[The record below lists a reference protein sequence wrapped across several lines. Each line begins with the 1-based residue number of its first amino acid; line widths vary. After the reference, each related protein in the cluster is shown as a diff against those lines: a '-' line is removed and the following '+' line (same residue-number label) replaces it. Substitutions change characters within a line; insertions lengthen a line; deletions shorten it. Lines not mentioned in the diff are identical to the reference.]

1 MRPID
6 SSNAPAALSRRRFL
20 SSLGA
25 LVAGTSLLAACGPTT
40 QPAAPTQPAAAPTK
54 PATAPTQPAAATQ
67 PAAKPTT
74 APAAQPTT
82 APGQTTPG
90 NLGNKQISIEW
101 WRRNY
106 TPGSQNA
113 ETITSDAAV
122 QGFRE
127 RYPNVSFTIQGG
139 PFGPE
144 TDQKFDIA
152 ILQQK
157 AGPDVFHTTGGDVL
171 KYGAAGQLSP
181 PPLSDADKKDFNPS
195 ALQATTYKGT
205 QVAYPLWIVPWY
217 EYINLELFKEAGVE
231 PPRDGSW
238 TYAQFVEAAKK
249 LTYKRPSGQQ
259 VYGFAQAVDEYA
271 FLLID
276 GARPYSQD
284 LTKWT
289 FNTPQAVSGFE
300 KWLALPQGKLVP
312 PDHLTLKPADAEA
325 HFANRNVAI
334 LQRPS
339 AFINVLNGKPAEWQF
354 GQNWTV
360 ANFPKGDAD
369 QTGWGGVGFIAV
381 REQQDADK
389 KAAAHLFAH
398 YLTGPDIGPD
408 LKKANIEYWL
418 APSARTSAAGAYAEY
433 HPAKA
438 AVAKMGS
445 FTYVLPN
452 VRTWSEIDQK
462 VLRPAT
468 DAVLEGKTAPK
479 AALDEVAPK
488 AQALLDEA
496 NK

>member
-1 MRPID
+1 MSLTDATPGFI
-6 SSNAPAALSRRRFL
+6 SSRRRFL
-20 SSLGA
+20 RSLGV
-25 LVAGTSLLAACGPTT
+25 LVGGTSLIAACGPG
-40 QPAAPTQPAAAPTK
+40 PAAPAPQATSSAAAGPAAASK
-54 PATAPTQPAAATQ
+54 A
-67 PAAKPTT
+67 
-74 APAAQPTT
+74 
-82 APGQTTPG
+82 
-90 NLGNKQISIEW
+90 LSIEW

-113 ETITSDAAV
+113 ETVTSDAAV
-122 QGFRE
+122 KGFRD
-127 RYPNVSFTIQGG
+127 RNPNVSITIQGG

-152 ILQQK
+152 ILQQH

-171 KYGAAGQLSP
+171 KYAAAGQLAP
-181 PPLSDADKKDFNPS
+181 PPFTDDDRKDFNPS
-195 ALQATTYKGT
+195 ALKATTFKGT
-205 QVAYPLWIVPWY
+205 VVAYPLWIVPWY
-217 EYINLELFKEAGVE
+217 EYINLDLFKEAGVE
-231 PPRDGSW
+231 PPKDGAW
-238 TYAQFVEAAKK
+238 TYQQFSDAARK
-249 LTYKRPSGQQ
+249 LTFKRSNGQQ
-259 VYGFAQAVDEYA
+259 VYGFAQGNDEYA

-276 GARPYSQD
+276 GARPYSED

-289 FNTPQAVSGFE
+289 FNTPQAESGFV
-300 KWLALPQGKLVP
+300 KWQALPQAKVVP
-312 PDHLTLKPADAEA
+312 PDYLTLKPNDAET
-325 HFANRNVAI
+325 HFASKDVAI

-339 AFINVLNGKPAEWQF
+339 AFINVLNSKPDDWQF
-354 GQNWTV
+354 GKNWEI

-389 KAAAHLFAH
+389 KAAAHLFAR

-408 LKKANIEYWL
+408 LQKASVEYWL
-418 APSARTSAAGAYAEY
+418 APSARTSAAGTYAAY

-438 AVAKMGS
+438 RVARMGS

-462 VLRPAT
+462 LMRPAA
-468 DAVLEGKTAPK
+468 DAVLEGKKPPK
-479 AALDEVAPK
+479 QALDEIAPQ